1 MTFLL
6 AVRIVPLV
14 TGEWDAWRIGYG
26 ESIVQMTGRDSS
38 ISLHERKSSE
48 KFGIMAQLPQ
58 ARLEVRADV
67 ERGG

>member
-1 MTFLL
+1 MR
-6 AVRIVPLV
+6 VDGVPLV

-58 ARLEVRADV
+58 ARL
-67 ERGG
+67 